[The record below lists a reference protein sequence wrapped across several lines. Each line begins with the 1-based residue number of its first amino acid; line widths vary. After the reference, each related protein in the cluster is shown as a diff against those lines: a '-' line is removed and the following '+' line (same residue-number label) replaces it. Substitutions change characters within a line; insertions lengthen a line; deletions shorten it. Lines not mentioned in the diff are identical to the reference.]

1 MASREPSSNSR
12 PKRNRDLCNRIVT
25 MTTTVKRKA
34 IEPRRAIRGT
44 MIFVEEE

>member
-12 PKRNRDLCNRIVT
+12 PKRNRDLYNRIVT
-25 MTTTVKRKA
+25 MTTTDNRKV

-44 MIFVEEE
+44 MIILQEE